1 MKKNGNAFPPSALRP
16 PFALDIV
23 AAMADSA
30 ERFSGRVADY
40 LKYRPGYPEELLV
53 FLGQEC
59 GLVPGS
65 VVADVGSGTGK
76 LAELFLSGGNTVF
89 GIEPNEEMRLAA
101 ERLFCGRGGFHSV
114 AGRAEATTLP
124 DASVDMVAVGQAF
137 HWFDRE
143 KAAVE
148 FRRILRPDGFAVIVW
163 NARELSGSSPR
174 AGVRRKEWIV
184 VCAKGAHGV
193 EPRPWADAYEDFL
206 RAYSIDYL
214 DAAHHN
220 DLPEEDFGRFFA
232 GPYGVR
238 SFPNRNS
245 ADFDALL
252 GRYLSVSYALTRD
265 HPCFKEAK
273 EMLRSLFHAYE
284 RGGLVDFS
292 YRTQAYFGRLAR
304 EASL

>member
-1 MKKNGNAFPPSALRP
+1 
-16 PFALDIV
+16 
-23 AAMADSA
+23 MADST

-40 LKYRPGYPEELLV
+40 LKYRPGYPEGLLA
-53 FLGQEC
+53 FLRSEC

-76 LAELFLSGGNTVF
+76 LSELFLSCGNTVF
-89 GIEPNEEMRLAA
+89 GIEPNVEMRLAA
-101 ERLFCGRGGFHSV
+101 ERLFSGKGGFHSV

-124 DASVDMVAVGQAF
+124 DASVDMIAVGQAF

-143 KAAVE
+143 KAGLE
-148 FRRILRPDGFAVIVW
+148 FRRILRPDGFAVIIW
-163 NARELSGSSPR
+163 NARELSGS
-174 AGVRRKEWIV
+174 
-184 VCAKGAHGV
+184 
-193 EPRPWADAYEDFL
+193 PWADAYEGFL
-206 RAYSIDYL
+206 REYSIDYRV
-214 DAAHHN
+214 AAHHN

-238 SFPNRNS
+238 SFPNPNS

-265 HPCFKEAK
+265 HPRFKEAK
-273 EMLRSLFHAYE
+273 KMLRTLFQAYE
-284 RGGLVDFS
+284 RGGRVDFS
-292 YRTQAYFGRLAR
+292 YRTQVYFGRLAR